1 MMSHVDKPY
10 YGWELMSH
18 RDDPQMDYSSDSA
31 TRVMLHRQTGM
42 SCNLWTFTPTEDA
55 NQYIITFFIDECWF
69 VQEGWT
75 LVSDPVKGIQCVKNV
90 EREQNKYWKVEEVT
104 AWSGNFRIT

>member
-1 MMSHVDKPY
+1 
-10 YGWELMSH
+10 
-18 RDDPQMDYSSDSA
+18 
-31 TRVMLHRQTGM
+31 M
-42 SCNLWTFTPTEDA
+42 SCNLWTFTPAEDA

-90 EREQNKYWKVEEVT
+90 EKEQNKYWKVEEVT